1 MMLRQN
7 SDRDTNEANCKKM
20 NTDCSWRPWSELP
33 SDLLDVISRQL
44 HMMDHLSFSGVC
56 RSWRASALPCKKDKI
71 ASQPPFLVALSAHV
85 RGRLFFYDIFEG
97 RKYKTE
103 FPNHADKFCCGF
115 CCGYLM
121 MEDRNAQNGLWLV
134 NPFTR
139 HELQFPAPPERI
151 RHAIITSSVVPSDS
165 SIVALSADYENLL
178 FCHPGYVNW
187 IVLPVPSKS
196 WVYLDLTIF
205 KKKIYAL
212 TSQGK
217 VWEVNPNSNFPLTP
231 VAFRRVPYLD
241 HMGLGRKFGFLCP
254 TLHLVA
260 SEEEL
265 LMVNLIP
272 HEEPQVFKLDF
283 KMKEWVKMESLEDK
297 VMFLSDVKCGVVG
310 NPDKWG
316 GCSNS
321 IYSVNLFS
329 NMCIAISME
338 GHWLGS
344 CRFPGSQFVG
354 GSPSS
359 SPYWFFQESYNT
371 DALSDN

>member
-7 SDRDTNEANCKKM
+7 SDRDINEVN
-20 NTDCSWRPWSELP
+20 WRPWSELP
-33 SDLLDVISRQL
+33 SDLLDVILRQL
-44 HMMDHLSFSGVC
+44 RMMDHLSFSGVC
-56 RSWRASALPCKKDKI
+56 GSWRASALASKKDKI
-71 ASQPPFLVALSAHV
+71 AVQPPFLVSLSAQIK
-85 RGRLFFYDIFEG
+85 GRLFFYDIFEG
-97 RKYKTE
+97 RKFKTD
-103 FPNHADKFCCGF
+103 FPNLADKFCCGF

-139 HELQFPAPPERI
+139 HEIQFPAPPERI
-151 RHAIITSSVVPSDS
+151 HHAVISSSAPSDS

-178 FCHPGYVNW
+178 FCCPGYVNW

-231 VAFRRVPYLD
+231 VAVKRVPYLD
-241 HMGLGRKFGFLCP
+241 YMGLGRRFGFLRP

-272 HEEPQVFKLDF
+272 HEKPQVFKLDF
-283 KMKEWVKMESLEDK
+283 EMKQWIKIESLGDK
-297 VMFLSDVKCGVVG
+297 VIFLSDVNCGVVG
-310 NPDKWG
+310 NSDRWG

-321 IYSVNLFS
+321 IYSINLFA
-329 NMCIAISME
+329 NLCIAVSMD
-338 GHWLGS
+338 GHWVGS
-344 CRFPGSQFVG
+344 CRFPGRYFVG
-354 GSPSS
+354 GLPSS
-359 SPYWFFQESYNT
+359 SPYWFFLSECYNI
-371 DALSDN
+371 DAVFDSQ

>member
-1 MMLRQN
+1 
-7 SDRDTNEANCKKM
+7 
-20 NTDCSWRPWSELP
+20 
-33 SDLLDVISRQL
+33 
-44 HMMDHLSFSGVC
+44 MMDHLSFSGVC

-212 TSQGK
+212 TSQGR
-217 VWEVNPNSNFPLTP
+217 
-231 VAFRRVPYLD
+231 AFDGESY
-241 HMGLGRKFGFLCP
+241 
-254 TLHLVA
+254 
-260 SEEEL
+260 S
-265 LMVNLIP
+265 